1 MEDQPGQEE
10 SFRGSK
16 ESQPGQEESFRG
28 SEESAIAKMQQQHS
42 ETSTDSSG
50 HFDALPSLRHDKT
63 KSWFYEKVNKIDK
76 LIARLTKKKR
86 GRTQVNKIRSDKG
99 EITTDPTETQNHKR
113 IL

>member
-16 ESQPGQEESFRG
+16 ES
-28 SEESAIAKMQQQHS
+28 AIAKMQQEHS
-42 ETSTDSSG
+42 EISTDSSVIV
-50 HFDALPSLRHDKT
+50 DALPSLRHDKT
-63 KSWFYEKVNKIDK
+63 KRWFYEKVNEIDK
-76 LIARLTKKKR
+76 LTARLIKKKR